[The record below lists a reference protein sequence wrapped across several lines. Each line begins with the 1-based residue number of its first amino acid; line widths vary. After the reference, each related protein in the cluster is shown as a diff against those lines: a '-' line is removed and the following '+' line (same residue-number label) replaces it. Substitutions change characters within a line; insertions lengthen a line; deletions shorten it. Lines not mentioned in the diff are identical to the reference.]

1 MVHTRRKLID
11 RVMAVIS
18 SFLMVIAMFP
28 VNVHAVGSTEPSGD
42 PGYATVTAITGG
54 TVEGSGTADVKVT
67 VTETELTWSPIDTSI
82 GRYAEGW
89 WAGIDVTAPDG
100 FDAENAVYQRKDSE
114 AGEFSANKLF
124 DDYKDADGYIGMWQ
138 VLTPESIVKAKQSGQ
153 NFTKWYR
160 FDWNADGEFEQN
172 IEFTVIPSD
181 SIRLRASDGSDS
193 YAFPKNVTLTVTN
206 STGHGKVL
214 LNEAETATAEIPQ
227 QQATLKVVADEGYVI
242 SSLKKNGVDVIDAA
256 NKSSYDFGSLTVL
269 ENTSID
275 VSFVKVWTVTVTSG
289 ANGTVTVT
297 PDLTDGSVVVTQ
309 DQTVTITAV
318 PNANQRVNSVTLNG
332 NPVEGFV
339 PVNGQGFSATFTAS
353 EDRTYAITFGPDMY
367 NVTVNAD
374 QEGIISTATTVA
386 YDETVKVYVNSE
398 EYTASSIQITR
409 GTEAPVV
416 LTAADFHTDENGT
429 YFEITNVVTDITIDA
444 VFVSIPEVAEDKVTV
459 TAVDL
464 RGDLAGRYVV
474 NKDGNVTV
482 STACDALRV
491 YTDGST
497 TPVVSEDPKKVVIN
511 TASSVTKMEVLTRE
525 DGELYATWHTVDIAA
540 FDVTVDQTA
549 PVIAL
554 SVPAANSNGYYN
566 SDVTIPVT
574 VTDQELT
581 SGKSD
586 YAGLSEVKYSV
597 YVGTPDGDTALF
609 TEETTQIDDTFTGEI
624 TVDASVYN
632 SDSVKVKVTATDR
645 AGNVSTK
652 EVTLKI
658 NSTAPAVSL
667 DITGTEDVSAS
678 DSFFST
684 DRELTVQVTDRDDT
698 FDKANAT
705 AGLQITKDG
714 SPVTVTADDLTWTG
728 DSGVHTATYSFTENG
743 HYTVA
748 MAYTNKADLSATV
761 TDTAASENLHDF
773 WIDHDTPTDLKI
785 TYSSDVSSLF
795 GIFGK
800 DKVKVTV
807 EAKDAVSGM
816 QNFIYSYT
824 KDSGY
829 PGSTTDGNEKTDVT
843 VSAGSATDGVWSASF
858 DIPSQFRGKVS
869 FTAVD
874 NAGNKAT
881 LTDDGKTVVVDS
893 VAPGIEVTYDET
905 NRVESSTYYTGSRH
919 ATVSFEEAN
928 FFAEDVISDD
938 ALYVDGNPGQI
949 LIRKTTVDNSGRTSI
964 EAVAP
969 ETFINENDKWNAVV
983 PFDGDG
989 DYRLEI
995 MYCDRSGNKA
1005 VSYDS
1010 GIFTI
1015 DTQMPV
1021 VSVSYDDETAK
1032 YENDNQFRTDRN
1044 ALIKVTEHNFD
1055 PTGVELTVTR
1065 NGETVES
1072 YTADLHEMANWTAS
1086 ETEADVYTAEVTFKD
1101 DGHYTVDLS
1110 VKDAAKQ
1117 SSETVDY
1124 GTSVSPTE
1132 FTVDHVA
1139 PTDLKV
1145 SYNSSVVGKL
1155 MDLFGFYGDTVTVTL
1170 EAKDETSGIT
1180 GFKYSYQADTDN
1192 PSANTEGNEAEDN
1205 YVMASVDGD
1214 SNAYKATFD
1223 IPAQF
1228 RGKVS
1233 FTAVDDAGN
1242 RSDYVDGKTVVV
1254 DTIAPGITVSY
1265 DNDDVLNEKYY
1276 KAGRTATITIDE
1288 ANFFAEDIVE
1298 DLNAYDSDAA
1308 GQLLVKKTVKV
1319 GNADPVVEAVNPG
1332 FTKNA
1337 AGNMEATI
1345 SFEDDA
1351 DYRLEIYYRD
1361 RSTNEAASYDSG
1373 EFTVD
1378 KTSPVVTMDLG
1389 KGAYYNADRTVKVK
1403 VVEHNF
1409 DPSVL
1414 NFSVEAKDTAGEVI
1428 SLDSKGYPEYLQDIT
1443 NWKKTAEDTYEAEL
1457 TFDIEGNYTTDITY
1471 ADPAGNQ
1478 QTAEVTDSF
1487 CVDKTKPDGLK
1498 ITYRQDLIG
1507 TLTEIVTFGFYKA
1520 PVTVIMDAYDA
1531 HAGVAEF
1538 RYQCPVQ
1545 DKASSINDG
1554 FAGVIGALHEDN
1566 TFHYYAEFTIPAQY
1580 RGNVSFTAAD
1590 NSGNTSSIED
1600 AVVTV
1605 VDDIAPVVNVSYD
1618 NDEEYHTGFY
1628 QSERNA
1634 EIKIEEANFFPEA
1647 DLRDGQLVIG
1657 VSKTLNDGTSS
1668 YEAVKPEFTKD
1679 QDLYTGYVGFSEDA
1693 DYTFDISYTDRSG
1706 NVFDSYEMDV
1716 FTVDN
1721 IDPLIDV
1728 RFNDS
1733 EALYDNGNQFRTDRK
1748 AVITVTEHNFDAK
1761 EVNATVTA
1769 MGKKVESYTEYLK
1782 QDANWKHYTTAGKQ
1796 VDKAEDGDV
1805 HVAEIIFKD
1814 EAHYTFDITC
1824 KDKAGR
1830 SNQSVNYGES
1840 VSPNTFTVDKS
1851 APADLDIQI
1860 EGKSVLGSMET
1871 VSFDTFYDHT
1881 AVAKLSGDFTISGM
1895 QSMLYQKVT
1904 EAADYNVNGEWTE
1917 YNSETGI
1924 AVEPNEK
1931 FILYFRAQDRA
1942 GNVSIV
1948 RSTGIVVDDQKPIGE
1963 KNAPEIDIL
1972 PAEPNEHGIHN
1983 GNVSV
1988 DMKVVDPKYSGSQAS
2003 QNGHY
2008 SGLNKITY
2016 RILTT
2021 DTDAVE
2027 TGTLLDINGVTEG
2040 AVFDKDQLISSWSGS
2055 ITVDATK
2062 FNSNN
2067 VIVEVTATDN
2077 AGNTRTTQTVD
2088 GDIRIDITAPV
2099 IDVTY
2104 DNNSAD
2110 SGEYF
2115 KDDRTATVV
2124 ITERN
2129 FNPEDVNVTLT
2140 STENAVPTLTPWQ
2153 KVVAD
2158 GNQDNTKWISTLHY
2172 SADGDYEF
2180 AVEYTDLA
2188 GWKCAQNQVN
2198 YGDSVAP
2205 QKFTIDHTVPTVTV
2219 SYDNNAAVNGN
2230 YYKQART
2237 ATVVIHE
2244 HNLDPNGVDKDR
2256 VVITMS
2262 ATDDGAATT
2271 VPSVSEWRRDGDD
2284 HTAVIQYNADALYTF
2299 DIAITDKAGNT
2310 AAEFDEQTFY
2320 VDLTAPSLDI
2330 TGVAD
2335 RSANAGDVIPVVTY
2349 SDTNYDENQVSI
2361 TLVGAN
2367 RKEVA
2372 LDGGYSDQHNG
2383 RVFVFNN
2390 FPVEKDIDDIYT
2402 LRAILSDKAGNTTEK
2417 TITFSVNR
2425 FGSTYALSQEA
2436 MKLNG
2441 SFVKTPTD
2449 VEIYETNVDEL
2460 SNIKVTLFKDGTPKV
2475 LNEGSDYKI
2484 SLEGGNGSWY
2494 YYTYTVFAKNFAE
2507 DGLYSLTVES
2517 DDAAGNSAK
2526 TDQDTKNVELNFGV
2540 DATLPIINVENL
2552 ESNKTYAVDNMT
2564 VNMNVKDNL
2573 KLTKVVAE
2581 LDGKTVK
2588 TWSSNE
2594 LDEAIRNGGNF
2605 SFDIAGDSTDAHNL
2619 VIYAVDAAGNGQKM
2633 SETELPANAE
2643 RIDNFYVTTNLWV
2656 RFYTNKPLFFGTIG
2670 GSILLIGLLIFLIL

>member
-1 MVHTRRKLID
+1 
-11 RVMAVIS
+11 
-18 SFLMVIAMFP
+18 
-28 VNVHAVGSTEPSGD
+28 
-42 PGYATVTAITGG
+42 
-54 TVEGSGTADVKVT
+54 
-67 VTETELTWSPIDTSI
+67 
-82 GRYAEGW
+82 
-89 WAGIDVTAPDG
+89 
-100 FDAENAVYQRKDSE
+100 
-114 AGEFSANKLF
+114 
-124 DDYKDADGYIGMWQ
+124 
-138 VLTPESIVKAKQSGQ
+138 
-153 NFTKWYR
+153 
-160 FDWNADGEFEQN
+160 
-172 IEFTVIPSD
+172 
-181 SIRLRASDGSDS
+181 
-193 YAFPKNVTLTVTN
+193 
-206 STGHGKVL
+206 
-214 LNEAETATAEIPQ
+214 
-227 QQATLKVVADEGYVI
+227 
-242 SSLKKNGVDVIDAA
+242 
-256 NKSSYDFGSLTVL
+256 
-269 ENTSID
+269 
-275 VSFVKVWTVTVTSG
+275 
-289 ANGTVTVT
+289 
-297 PDLTDGSVVVTQ
+297 
-309 DQTVTITAV
+309 
-318 PNANQRVNSVTLNG
+318 
-332 NPVEGFV
+332 
-339 PVNGQGFSATFTAS
+339 
-353 EDRTYAITFGPDMY
+353 
-367 NVTVNAD
+367 
-374 QEGIISTATTVA
+374 
-386 YDETVKVYVNSE
+386 
-398 EYTASSIQITR
+398 
-409 GTEAPVV
+409 
-416 LTAADFHTDENGT
+416 
-429 YFEITNVVTDITIDA
+429 
-444 VFVSIPEVAEDKVTV
+444 
-459 TAVDL
+459 
-464 RGDLAGRYVV
+464 
-474 NKDGNVTV
+474 
-482 STACDALRV
+482 
-491 YTDGST
+491 
-497 TPVVSEDPKKVVIN
+497 
-511 TASSVTKMEVLTRE
+511 
-525 DGELYATWHTVDIAA
+525 
-540 FDVTVDQTA
+540 
-549 PVIAL
+549 
-554 SVPAANSNGYYN
+554 
-566 SDVTIPVT
+566 
-574 VTDQELT
+574 
-581 SGKSD
+581 
-586 YAGLSEVKYSV
+586 
-597 YVGTPDGDTALF
+597 
-609 TEETTQIDDTFTGEI
+609 
-624 TVDASVYN
+624 
-632 SDSVKVKVTATDR
+632 
-645 AGNVSTK
+645 
-652 EVTLKI
+652 
-658 NSTAPAVSL
+658 
-667 DITGTEDVSAS
+667 
-678 DSFFST
+678 
-684 DRELTVQVTDRDDT
+684 
-698 FDKANAT
+698 
-705 AGLQITKDG
+705 
-714 SPVTVTADDLTWTG
+714 
-728 DSGVHTATYSFTENG
+728 
-743 HYTVA
+743 

-1145 SYNSSVVGKL
+1145 SYNSSVVGKP

-1192 PSANTEGNEAEDN
+1192 PSATTEGNEVSDN
-1205 YVMASVDGD
+1205 YVMASVAGG
-1214 SNAYKATFD
+1214 AAVYKATFQ
-1223 IPAQF
+1223 IPSQF

-1242 RSDYVDGKTVVV
+1242 RSDYVDGKTLVV

-1265 DNDDVLNEKYY
+1265 DNDEALNGKYY
-1276 KAGRTATITIDE
+1276 KADRTATITIDE

-1298 DLNAYDSDAA
+1298 DLDAYDSSKA
-1308 GQLLVKKTVKV
+1308 GQLLIRKTTVK
-1319 GNADPVVEAVNPG
+1319 GNSAPVVEAVKPTFAKSSDG
-1332 FTKNA
+1332 TMK
-1337 AGNMEATI
+1337 ATI
-1345 SFEDDA
+1345 SFDEDA
-1351 DYRLEIYYRD
+1351 DYRLEIFYRD
-1361 RSTNEAASYDSG
+1361 RSTNVAGSYDSG

-1378 KTSPVVTMDLG
+1378 KTNPVVTMDLG
-1389 KGAYYNADRTVKVK
+1389 GGTYYASDRTVKIRI
-1403 VVEHNF
+1403 VEHNF
-1409 DPSVL
+1409 DPSV
-1414 NFSVEAKDTAGEVI
+1414 FGFEVSAKDSSGADVT
-1428 SLDSKGYPEYLQDIT
+1428 LDDKGYPAYLQDMD
-1443 NWKKTAEDTYEAEL
+1443 NWNKIAADTYEAEL
-1457 TFDIEGNYTTDITY
+1457 TYDIEGNYTVNVTY
-1471 ADPAGNQ
+1471 LDQAGNL
-1478 QTAEVTDSF
+1478 QTAAVTDTF
-1487 CVDKTKPDGLK
+1487 CVDKTKPYDLK

-1507 TLTEIVTFGFYKA
+1507 TLLEIVTFGFYKA
-1520 PVTVIMDAYDA
+1520 PVTVVMDANDT
-1531 HAGVAEF
+1531 HAGVKEF
-1538 RYQCPVQ
+1538 RYTCPIQ
-1545 DKASSINDG
+1545 AGASSINTPG
-1554 FAGVIGALHEDN
+1554 AGTVVARHEEG
-1566 TFHYYAEFTIPAQY
+1566 TFHYYAEFTLPAQY
-1580 RGNVSFTAAD
+1580 RGNVSFTAVDQAANQKD
-1590 NSGNTSSIED
+1590 MTDS
-1600 AVVTV
+1600 VVTV
-1605 VDDIAPVVNVSYD
+1605 VDDIAPTVSVSYD
-1618 NDEEYHTGFY
+1618 NNDEYHAAFY

-1634 EIKIEEANFFPEA
+1634 EIRINEANFFPEA
-1647 DLRDGQLVIG
+1647 DLADGRLVIG
-1657 VSKTLNDGTSS
+1657 VGKTLNDGTSS
-1668 YEAVKPEFTKD
+1668 FEAVRPTFT
-1679 QDLYTGYVGFSEDA
+1679 QNGDLYTGYVKFAEDA

-1706 NVFDSYEMDV
+1706 NVFDSYEMDA

-1721 IDPLIDV
+1721 TDPVIDV
-1728 RFNDS
+1728 RFNDD
-1733 EALYDNGNQFRTDRK
+1733 EALYDNGNQFRTNRK
-1748 AVITVTEHNFDAK
+1748 AIITVTEHNFDAK
-1761 EVNATVTA
+1761 EVNAIVTA
-1769 MGKKVESYTEYLK
+1769 FGKNVESYTTYLK
-1782 QDANWKHYTTAGKQ
+1782 DDANWKHYAADGTPVDTA
-1796 VDKAEDGDV
+1796 EEGDV
-1805 HVAEIIFKD
+1805 HKATITFSD
-1814 EAHYTFDITC
+1814 EAHYTFAISC
-1824 KDKAGR
+1824 HDKAGR
-1830 SNQSVNYGES
+1830 ENQGVDYGTS
-1840 VSPNTFTVDKS
+1840 VSPNVFTVDKS
-1851 APADLDIQI
+1851 APTNLDIRI
-1860 EGKSVLGSMET
+1860 DDKSVLGSMST
-1871 VSFDTFYDHT
+1871 VSFDTFYDH
-1881 AVAKLSGDFTISGM
+1881 AVTLKLSTDFTISGL
-1895 QSMLYQKVT
+1895 QSMQYQKVANAQ
-1904 EAADYNVNGEWTE
+1904 EYNENGEWTA
-1917 YNSETGI
+1917 YDSEAGI
-1924 AVEPNEK
+1924 TVVPSEK

-1948 RSTGIVVDDQKPIGE
+1948 RTTGIVVDNQKPIGE

-1972 PAEPNEHGIHN
+1972 PMDTNENGMYN
-1983 GNVSV
+1983 GNVTV
-1988 DMKVVDPKYSGSQAS
+1988 DLKVVDPKYAGSTAS
-2003 QNGHY
+2003 DKGHY
-2008 SGLNKITY
+2008 SGLNLITY
-2016 RILTT
+2016 RIYTT
-2021 DTDAVE
+2021 DTGAVE
-2027 TGTLLDINGVTEG
+2027 TGTLMNLAEFTTG
-2040 AVFDKDQLISSWSGS
+2040 AEFDKDHLVSSWSGK
-2055 ITVDATK
+2055 IVIDAAK

-2067 VIVEVTATDN
+2067 TIVEVTATDN
-2077 AGNTRTTQTVD
+2077 AGNTRTTATTAGQ
-2088 GDIRIDITAPV
+2088 IRIDVTAPV

-2104 DNNSAD
+2104 DNNDAD
-2110 SGEYF
+2110 SGKYF
-2115 KDDRTATVV
+2115 KADRTATIVV
-2124 ITERN
+2124 TERN
-2129 FNPEDVNVTLT
+2129 FNPDDVVLTLT
-2140 STENAVPTLTPWQ
+2140 NTEKTVPALTEWR
-2153 KVVAD
+2153 KVNGT
-2158 GNQDNTKWISTLHY
+2158 GNLDNTKWISTLHY
-2172 SADGDYEF
+2172 AADGDYVF
-2180 AVEYTDLA
+2180 DIEYTDPS
-2188 GWKCAQNQVN
+2188 GWKCAKDQVN
-2198 YGDSVAP
+2198 YVDQTAP
-2205 QKFTIDHTVPTVTV
+2205 REFTIDKTTPVISVT
-2219 SYDNNAAVNGN
+2219 YDNNVAANGN
-2230 YYKQART
+2230 YYKDART
-2237 ATVVIHE
+2237 ATIEITE
-2244 HNLDPNGVDKDR
+2244 HNLDPNGVDQDR
-2256 VVITMS
+2256 INITMT
-2262 ATDDGAATT
+2262 ATDDGAQTT
-2271 VPSVSEWRRDGDD
+2271 VPAVSAWTTDGDK
-2284 HTAVIQYNADALYTF
+2284 HTAVISYSSDALYTF
-2299 DIAITDKAGNT
+2299 DIAMRDKAGN
-2310 AAEFDEQTFY
+2310 ESVDFEEQTFY

-2330 TGVAD
+2330 TGIAD

-2372 LDGGYSDQHNG
+2372 LDGSYSDQHNG

-2402 LRAILSDKAGNTTEK
+2402 LRATLSDKAGNTTEK

-2460 SNIKVTLFKDGTPKV
+2460 SNIKVTLFKDGTPNV
-2475 LNEGSDYKI
+2475 LKEGSDYKI

-2552 ESNKTYAVDNMT
+2552 ESNKTYAVDNIT

-2670 GSILLIGLLIFLIL
+2670 GSVLLIGLLIFLIL

>member
-1 MVHTRRKLID
+1 MVHTRRKLIN

-28 VNVHAVGSTEPSGD
+28 VNVHAVGSTEPLGD

-89 WAGIDVTAPDG
+89 WAGIGVTAPDG
-100 FDAENAVYQRKDSE
+100 FDAVNAVYQRKDS
-114 AGEFSANKLF
+114 ATGEFSGNKSFNAN
-124 DDYKDADGYIGMWQ
+124 KDADGYIGMWQ
-138 VLTPESIVKAKQSGQ
+138 VLTPESVVKAKQSGQ
-153 NFTKWYR
+153 SFTKWYR

-181 SIRLRASDGSDS
+181 SIRLKASDGSDS

-214 LNEAETATAEIPQ
+214 LNETETATAEIAQ

-242 SSLKKNGVDVIDAA
+242 SSLKKDGVDVSDAA

-289 ANGTVTVT
+289 VNGTVTVT
-297 PDLTDGSVVVTQ
+297 PDLTDGSVIVTQ
-309 DQTVTITAV
+309 DQSVTITAV

-339 PVNGQGFSATFTAS
+339 PANGQGFSATFTAS

-367 NVTVNAD
+367 NVTVSTD
-374 QEGIISTATTVA
+374 QSGIITAPASVA
-386 YDETVKVYVNSE
+386 YDETAKVYVNSE
-398 EYTASSIQITR
+398 EYTASSIKVTR
-409 GTEAPVV
+409 GTETPVD

-429 YFEITNVVTDITIDA
+429 YFEIANVMTDIKIDA
-444 VFVSIPEVAEDKVTV
+444 AFVAIPKVTEDKVTV
-459 TAVDL
+459 TTDDL
-464 RGDLAGRYVV
+464 RSDLTGRYVV
-474 NKDGNVTV
+474 KKDGNVTV
-482 STACDALRV
+482 STECDALRV

-497 TPVVSEDPKKVVIN
+497 TPVVSEDPKKVVLN
-511 TASSVTKMEVLTRE
+511 TASSVTKMEILTCE
-525 DGELYATWHTVDIAA
+525 AEELYATWHTVDIAA

-549 PVIAL
+549 PVITL
-554 SVPAANSNGYYN
+554 SVPEANTNGYYN

-574 VTDQELT
+574 VADQELT
-581 SGKSD
+581 TGNADYSGL
-586 YAGLSEVKYSV
+586 AEVKYSV
-597 YVGTPDGDTALF
+597 YVGTPGGETALF
-609 TEETTQIDDTFTGEI
+609 SEAATQVDSTYNGTI
-624 TVDASVYN
+624 TVDALVYN
-632 SDSVKVKVTATDR
+632 SDNVKVKVAATDR

-652 EVTLKI
+652 EITLKI
-658 NSTAPAVSL
+658 NSTAPSVEL
-667 DITGTEDVSAS
+667 DITGTEDAFAA
-678 DSFFST
+678 DSYFNT
-684 DRELTVQVTDRDDT
+684 DRVLTIKVTDRDDT
-698 FDKANAT
+698 FDKASAT
-705 AGLQITKDG
+705 AGLQITKDD
-714 SPVTVTADDLTWTG
+714 SPVAVAEDDLSWTSADG
-728 DSGVHTATYSFTENG
+728 IHTATYSFAGNG

-748 MAYTNKADLSATV
+748 MAYTNKADLNATV
-761 TDTAASENLHDF
+761 TDSSTSENRSDF
-773 WIDHDTPTDLKI
+773 WIDKDTPTDLKI
-785 TYSSDVSSLF
+785 TYQFDTASLF
-795 GIFGK
+795 NIFGK
-800 DKVKVTV
+800 DNVRVTV
-807 EAKDAVSGM
+807 EAKDAVSGI
-816 QNFIYSYT
+816 QNFTYSYK
-824 KDSGY
+824 KDTGY
-829 PGSTTDGNEKTDVT
+829 PGSTTDGNEKDVT
-843 VSAGSATDGVWSASF
+843 VNAGEDVDGVWSASF
-858 DIPSQFRGKVS
+858 DIPAQFRGKVS
-869 FTAVD
+869 FSATD
-874 NAGNKAT
+874 KAGNKAT
-881 LTDDGKTVVVDS
+881 LTDDGETVVVDS
-893 VAPGIEVTYDET
+893 IAPGIEVTYDES
-905 NRVESSTYYTGSRH
+905 NKVGSSEYYTGSRT
-919 ATVSFEEAN
+919 ATVSFTESN
-928 FFAEDVISDD
+928 FFAEDVLTDVNS
-938 ALYVDGNPGQI
+938 YVEGKSGQI
-949 LIRKTTVDNSGRTSI
+949 LIRKTTVLNDGTTSV
-964 EAVAP
+964 EAVNP
-969 ETFINENDKWNAVV
+969 DSFTDVGGKWNTTVE
-983 PFDGDG
+983 FDGDA
-989 DYRLEI
+989 DYRLEV
-995 MYCDRSGNKA
+995 MYCDRSGNQA

-1010 GIFTI
+1010 GVFTI
-1015 DTQMPV
+1015 DTQKPV
-1021 VSVSYDDETAK
+1021 VKVSYD
-1032 YENDNQFRTDRN
+1032 NDNALNGSYFKADRT
-1044 ALIKVTEHNFD
+1044 ATISVTEHNFD
-1055 PTGVELTVTR
+1055 PSGVDITVTR
-1065 NGETVES
+1065 NGETVTS
-1072 YTADLHEMANWTAS
+1072 YTTDIHNSGNWKESTTEPYVHTAQIIF
-1086 ETEADVYTAEVTFKD
+1086 AE
-1101 DGHYTVDLS
+1101 DGYYTVELTAR
-1110 VKDAAKQ
+1110 DAAMQ
-1117 SSETVDY
+1117 GADTTDY
-1124 GTSVSPTE
+1124 GTSAAPTA

-1139 PTDLKV
+1139 PSDLKV
-1145 SYNSSVVGKL
+1145 SYDSSVVGKL
-1155 MDLFGFYGDTVTVTL
+1155 MGLFGFYGDTVTVTL
-1170 EAKDETSGIT
+1170 ETKDETAGIT
-1180 GFKYSYQADTDN
+1180 GFTYSYIADTAN
-1192 PSANTEGNEAEDN
+1192 PSATTEGNEVSDN
-1205 YVMASVDGD
+1205 YVMASVAGGT
-1214 SNAYKATFD
+1214 AVYKATFQ
-1223 IPAQF
+1223 IPSQF

-1242 RSDYVDGKTVVV
+1242 RSDYVDGKTLVV

-1265 DNDDVLNEKYY
+1265 DNNEALSGKYY
-1276 KAGRTATITIDE
+1276 KADRTATITIEE

-1298 DLNAYDSDAA
+1298 DLDAYDSSTA
-1308 GQLLVKKTVKV
+1308 GQLLIRKTTVI
-1319 GNADPVVEAVNPG
+1319 GNSAPVVKALKPS
-1332 FTKNA
+1332 FTKSSD
-1337 AGNMEATI
+1337 GTMKATI
-1345 SFEDDA
+1345 SFDEDA
-1351 DYRLEIYYRD
+1351 DYRLEIFYRD
-1361 RSTNEAASYDSG
+1361 RSTNVAGSYDSG

-1378 KTSPVVTMDLG
+1378 KTNPVVTMDLG
-1389 KGAYYNADRTVKVK
+1389 GGTYYASDRTVKIRI
-1403 VVEHNF
+1403 VEHNF
-1409 DPSVL
+1409 DPSV
-1414 NFSVEAKDTAGEVI
+1414 FGFEVSAKDSSGADVT
-1428 SLDSKGYPEYLQDIT
+1428 LDDKGYLAYLQDMD
-1443 NWKKTAEDTYEAEL
+1443 NWNKVAADTYEAEL
-1457 TFDIEGNYTTDITY
+1457 TYDIEGNYTVNVTY
-1471 ADPAGNQ
+1471 LDQAGNL
-1478 QTAEVTDSF
+1478 QTAAVTDTF
-1487 CVDKTKPDGLK
+1487 CIDKTKPYDLK

-1507 TLTEIVTFGFYKA
+1507 TLLEIVTFGFYKA
-1520 PVTVIMDAYDA
+1520 PVTVVMDANDT
-1531 HAGVAEF
+1531 HAGVKEF
-1538 RYQCPVQ
+1538 RYTCPIQVG
-1545 DKASSINDG
+1545 ASSINTPG
-1554 FAGVIGALHEDN
+1554 AGTVVARHEER
-1566 TFHYYAEFTIPAQY
+1566 TFHYYAEFTLPAQY
-1580 RGNVSFTAAD
+1580 RGNVSFTAVDQANNQKD
-1590 NSGNTSSIED
+1590 MTDS
-1600 AVVTV
+1600 VVAV
-1605 VDDIAPVVNVSYD
+1605 VDDIAPTVSVSYD
-1618 NDEEYHTGFY
+1618 NIDDYHTAYY

-1634 EIKIEEANFFPEA
+1634 EIKINEANFFPEA
-1647 DLRDGQLVIG
+1647 DLADGRLVIG
-1657 VSKTLNDGTSS
+1657 VGKTLNDGTSS
-1668 YEAVKPEFTKD
+1668 FEAVRPTFT
-1679 QDLYTGYVGFSEDA
+1679 QNGDLYTGYVKFAEDA

-1706 NVFDSYEMDV
+1706 NVFDSYEMDA

-1721 IDPLIDV
+1721 TDPVIDV
-1728 RFNDS
+1728 RFNDD

-1748 AVITVTEHNFDAK
+1748 AIITVTEHNFDAN

-1769 MGKKVESYTEYLK
+1769 MGKAVESYTEYLK
-1782 QDANWKHYTTAGKQ
+1782 KDENWKHYTLAGKA
-1796 VDKAEDGDV
+1796 VDNAADGDV

-1814 EAHYTFDITC
+1814 EAHYTFAITC

-1830 SNQSVNYGES
+1830 SNQTVNYGES
-1840 VSPNTFTVDKS
+1840 VSPTLFTVDKS
-1851 APADLDIQI
+1851 TPTGLDIQI
-1860 EGKSVLGSMET
+1860 EEKSVLGSLTT
-1871 VSFDTFYDHT
+1871 VTFDTFYDH
-1881 AVAKLSGDFTISGM
+1881 AVAVKLSADFTISGM
-1895 QSMLYQKVT
+1895 QSITYQKVAD
-1904 EAADYNVNGEWTE
+1904 AADYNMNGEWTE

-1931 FILYFRAQDRA
+1931 FILYFKAQDRA

-1972 PAEPNEHGIHN
+1972 PAEQNEHGIHN
-1983 GNVSV
+1983 GSVSV
-1988 DMKVVDPKYSGSQAS
+1988 DLKVVDPKYSGSQTS

-2016 RILTT
+2016 RIVTA

-2027 TGTLLDINGVTEG
+2027 TGTLLDVSGVTKG
-2040 AVFDKDQLISSWSGS
+2040 AVFDKDHLISSWSGT
-2055 ITVDATK
+2055 ITVDAEK

-2077 AGNTRTTQTVD
+2077 AGNTRTTATTAGQ
-2088 GDIRIDITAPV
+2088 IRIDVTAPV

-2104 DNNSAD
+2104 DNNDAD
-2110 SGEYF
+2110 SGKYF
-2115 KDDRTATVV
+2115 KADRTATIVV
-2124 ITERN
+2124 TERN
-2129 FNPEDVNVTLT
+2129 FNPDDVVLTLT
-2140 STENAVPTLTPWQ
+2140 NTEKTVPALTEWR
-2153 KVVAD
+2153 KVNGT
-2158 GNQDNTKWISTLHY
+2158 GNLDNTKWIAQLHY

-2180 AVEYTDLA
+2180 AVEYTDSA
-2188 GWKCAQNQVN
+2188 GWKCAKNQVN

-2205 QKFTIDHTVPTVTV
+2205 TKFTIDHTIPTVTV

-2230 YYKQART
+2230 YYKQTRT

-2244 HNLDPNGVDKDR
+2244 HNLDPNGADKDR

-2262 ATDDGAATT
+2262 ATDDGATAT
-2271 VPSVSEWRRDGDD
+2271 VPTVSEWKREGDD
-2284 HTAVIQYNADALYTF
+2284 HTAIIQYTSDALYTF
-2299 DIAITDKAGNT
+2299 DIAITDKAGNV
-2310 AAEFDEQTFY
+2310 AAEFNEQTFY

-2330 TGVAD
+2330 TGIAD
-2335 RSANAGDVIPVVTY
+2335 RSANAGDVIPVVAY

-2372 LDGGYSDQHNG
+2372 LDGSYSDQHNG

-2402 LRAILSDKAGNTTEK
+2402 LRATLSDKAGNTTEK

-2460 SNIKVTLFKDGTPKV
+2460 SNIKVTLFKDGTPNV
-2475 LNEGSDYKI
+2475 LKEGSDYKI

-2552 ESNKTYAVDNMT
+2552 ESNKTYAVDNIT

-2670 GSILLIGLLIFLIL
+2670 GSVLLIGLLIFLIL